1 MLAVDLGLP
10 TAGIFFQ
17 KIISTEILFLMG
29 KNWKQVKRHY
39 FLQWRQMMR
48 LDAQPCRDGTWV
60 ILVRS
65 AGTFP
70 PHLHLAWVTLV
81 QALHSCRYIVSP
93 RYDFDCLN
101 QLWCSR
107 IMKYYTVVKNENGD
121 PNALAWKEVQNMW
134 SKLNK
139 QCTKIDCAEDFAKSL
154 I

>member
-1 MLAVDLGLP
+1 M
-10 TAGIFFQ
+10 
-17 KIISTEILFLMG
+17 KI
-29 KNWKQVKRHY
+29 
-39 FLQWRQMMR
+39 
-48 LDAQPCRDGTWV
+48 LDAQPCRDGTRAT
-60 ILVRS
+60 LVRR

-70 PHLHLAWVTLV
+70 PHLHLTWVTLV
-81 QALHSCRYIVSP
+81 QALNSCRYIISP

-107 IMKYYTVVKNENGD
+107 IMKYYIVIKNENGD

-139 QCTKIDCAEDFAKSL
+139 QCTKIDCAENFAKSL